1 MIDALSF
8 HRYCMNYRRH
18 PRTHARTHTHT
29 HARTTPARCYARRV
43 VMRAWY
49 TATAWRPGT
58 PYMSQLLL
66 KRRSAEGLEYTYPWV
81 PFRFTHVRVCSV
93 SGLVTASSLPL
104 IFFFDRSLFFSSTA
118 HGLVP
123 GANPPTFYFFLR
135 RRKKSLCRDVEA
147 SWAPV

>member
-1 MIDALSF
+1 MIDALSS
-8 HRYCMNYRRH
+8 HHYCMNLPPSSSH
-18 PRTHARTHTHT
+18 ARTHAHTHT

-43 VMRAWY
+43 VMKAWY

-123 GANPPTFYFFLR
+123 GANPPTFYFF
-135 RRKKSLCRDVEA
+135 S
-147 SWAPV
+147 

>member
-8 HRYCMNYRRH
+8 HHYCMNYRRH
-18 PRTHARTHTHT
+18 PRTHARAHTHTHTHT

-43 VMRAWY
+43 VMKAWY

-104 IFFFDRSLFFSSTA
+104 IFFFLTGVFFFSSTA

-123 GANPPTFYFFLR
+123 GANPPTFYFFLLSRKTKKPLQR
-135 RRKKSLCRDVEA
+135 R
-147 SWAPV
+147 